1 MTNWHCDWKAPLRRT
16 LESPD
21 WRAGCAVWVDPSFS
35 AVHVW
40 FPSWIAASG
49 EFCAHFYFLSFF
61 SKPTMLVSLAKG
73 SAWGFLVN
81 AVLSFPSCWDNAIDS
96 CFVRHKQLSFG
107 PGTLGVIVSY
117 HGTYMIDQEKK
128 LQCQCEMRDRN
139 VLPWHV
145 RPSFAFLDFGLFES
159 SFMIFC
165 RVRLLRIKTVFLLQV
180 ISSFP
185 VILQTTNVAN
195 TYNVKHEHKFA

>member
-61 SKPTMLVSLAKG
+61 SKTNNAG
-73 SAWGFLVN
+73 SISQRFRLR
-81 AVLSFPSCWDNAIDS
+81 LPCECCTFFPE
-96 CFVRHKQLSFG
+96 L
-107 PGTLGVIVSY
+107 LG
-117 HGTYMIDQEKK
+117 
-128 LQCQCEMRDRN
+128 QCN
-139 VLPWHV
+139 
-145 RPSFAFLDFGLFES
+145 
-159 SFMIFC
+159 
-165 RVRLLRIKTVFLLQV
+165 RLLFCAAQTALLWSGNFRCYCELSWHIHDRSRKKTTMPVWNEGPKCPPMTCETFFCVFRLWSLW
-180 ISSFP
+180 
-185 VILQTTNVAN
+185 
-195 TYNVKHEHKFA
+195 K